1 MKASRATVIFLL
13 CLVAFGLAGWAWNQY
28 CQLIAL
34 RAAQSSLASPADEA
48 RLLAAAQSRI
58 ESYRK
63 RLAAQQAARADREK
77 AKPSAATRNNWTST
91 PEAQQLLGSMRN
103 YRLSLMID
111 QSYGALF
118 KKMNLSPE
126 QLAQFKDLIADK
138 KQAVIDAIAAARE
151 QGLQSNPAL
160 FKEALLQAS
169 GSLDSQIQQAIGTEA
184 FAQFQQYEST
194 LPERNSVNLVIQDLS
209 KSTSPLS
216 ADQVEGLVQILAADH
231 PATSAVNIGALLGSG
246 TVRISNTD
254 IQAAS
259 AELSPPQLQAV
270 QQVQQQQQA
279 QQRMNQILYQQ
290 QHPSAPGGG

>member
-1 MKASRATVIFLL
+1 MKASRAPVIFLL
-13 CLVAFGLAGWAWNQY
+13 SLAAFALAGWAWNQY

-34 RAAQSSLASPADEA
+34 RAAESSLASPVDEA
-48 RLLAAAQSRI
+48 RLLAAAESRI

-63 RLAAQQAARADREK
+63 RLAAQEAARVDEEK
-77 AKPSAATRNNWTST
+77 AKPVAAARNSWTST

-111 QSYGALF
+111 QEYGALF

-138 KQAVIDAIAAARE
+138 KQAVIDAVSAARE

-160 FKEALLQAS
+160 FKEALLQAA
-169 GSLDSQIQQAIGTEA
+169 GSLDSQIEQSIGADA

-194 LPERNSVNLVIQDLS
+194 LPERNSVNLVSRDLS
-209 KSTSPLS
+209 QSASPLS
-216 ADQVEGLVQILAADH
+216 ADQMEGLVQILAADH
-231 PATSAVNIGALLGSG
+231 PATSSANIGAILGSG

-259 AELSPPQLQAV
+259 AELSPPQLQTL

-279 QQRMNQILYQQ
+279 QQRMNQILHQQ
-290 QHPSAPGGG
+290 QQPSPPGGG